1 MARLP
6 VAMAALLI
14 AARTVL
20 GYGRHRVLR
29 PCEVQPAMW
38 RCAVRAM
45 GAPTD
50 TVVGTMAV
58 DIRSV
63 LPQRVWRRGWPLA
76 QQQPQRRG
84 RTTHRRTIHRL
95 TTHRII
101 LDAQGITITRLG
113 TLSGCSEVSASRPTF
128 CRCKYDRVTTALFWL
143 GHRTP
148 ARASS
153 QQNATAAPSWNRHFY
168 QAISESGSSAAHV
181 SQCSNAI

>member
-38 RCAVRAM
+38 RYAVRAM

-50 TVVGTMAV
+50 TVAGTMAE

-63 LPQRVWRRGWPLA
+63 LPQRVWRRVWPLA
-76 QQQPQRRG
+76 QRQPPRRG
-84 RTTHRRTIHRL
+84 HTTHRP
-95 TTHRII
+95 TTHHII
-101 LDAQGITITRLG
+101 LDAQGVLITRLAVLAIG
-113 TLSGCSEVSASRPTF
+113 MLGSEREH
-128 CRCKYDRVTTALFWL
+128 CNTTA
-143 GHRTP
+143 
-148 ARASS
+148 
-153 QQNATAAPSWNRHFY
+153 
-168 QAISESGSSAAHV
+168 
-181 SQCSNAI
+181 